1 MNIKIIVSTLWCK
14 KYYVPTVYIVIIGE
28 NVDYIY
34 KYAFVLVPAA
44 FITITINFRPLFGKT
59 TICTY
64 FRFFFYPDSH

>member
-34 KYAFVLVPAA
+34 KYAFSIGTCSIHYHYHKL
-44 FITITINFRPLFGKT
+44 
-59 TICTY
+59 
-64 FRFFFYPDSH
+64 